1 MNRQIK
7 NISLVLSIAL
17 IFAQCKAPQI
27 PHQKSIISIPNSF
40 GSENFESNIAS
51 VSWKTYFSHNTLIA
65 LIDTALVNNQDI
77 AKAFQQ
83 IEIAKSG
90 VLLTK
95 GALKPSVLGV
105 GSAGIKKYGLYT
117 MDGAG
122 NRNTEIFNGS
132 DVPVHLP
139 DFMVGF
145 QASWEIDLYG
155 KLRNRNK
162 AAITRLLASVEGKNY
177 VVTNIVAA
185 IALTYY
191 ELLALDNESS
201 VIDEYIKIQENEVD
215 LVRVQKDAAKINELA
230 VKQFE
235 AQLINLQEMKFGL
248 NQKIIESEN
257 RINYLIGRYPQ
268 PINRSQPIIENQLTQ
283 SISTG
288 IPTDLLLNRPDLRQ
302 AELVLNASK
311 IDVQVARTAF
321 VPSLNINGMLGLNAF
336 RPDLLLTKPAS
347 IVYGLLGGLAAP
359 LINKSAIQADFN
371 YANASQLEALYSY
384 NQQIIGA
391 YIEVYNQLALIRNLA
406 QSTQLK
412 TRQSD
417 ILTQSIGISN
427 ELFRNNRASYLEVLI
442 AQQNALDT
450 KLSLIQLRKNQ
461 LQSTVNIYK
470 ALGGGWK

>member
-1 MNRQIK
+1 MKK
-7 NISLVLSIAL
+7 NIVYILLFGGIM
-17 IFAQCKAPQI
+17 IGCKAPQI
-27 PHQKSIISIPNSF
+27 ITQNENRAIPTSFNGSSSIDSSMAKISWRN
-40 GSENFESNIAS
+40 
-51 VSWKTYFSHNTLIA
+51 YFSDTNLIS
-65 LIDTALVNNQDI
+65 LIDTAIISNQDI

-83 IEIAKSG
+83 IEMAKSG
-90 VLLTK
+90 VLLTR
-95 GALKPSVLGV
+95 GALKPSISGV
-105 GSAGIKKYGLYT
+105 GSAGINKYGLYT

-122 NRNTEIFNGS
+122 NRNTEIING
-132 DVPVHLP
+132 DDIPVHLP

-162 AAITRLLASVEGKNY
+162 AALTRLLASVEGKNY
-177 VVTNIVAA
+177 VVTNIVTE
-185 IALTYY
+185 IALAYY
-191 ELLALDNESS
+191 DLLALDNELS
-201 VIDEYIKIQENEVD
+201 VIDEYIKIQENAVD
-215 LVRVQKDAAKINELA
+215 LVRIQKDAARTTELA

-248 NQKIIESEN
+248 NQRITESES

-268 PINRSQPIIENQLTQ
+268 AIIRSKSVIENQLPQT
-283 SISTG
+283 IPTG
-288 IPTDLLLNRPDLRQ
+288 IPSDLLLNRPDLRQ
-302 AELVLNASK
+302 AELALNATK
-311 IDVQVARTAF
+311 IDVQVARAAF
-321 VPSLNINGMLGLNAF
+321 LPSLNISGMLGLNAF

-347 IVYGLLGGLAAP
+347 IAYGLLGGLAAP
-359 LINKSAIQADFN
+359 LINKNAIQADFN
-371 YANASQLEALYSY
+371 YATASQLEALYNY

-417 ILTQSIGISN
+417 ILTQSIEISSD
-427 ELFRNNRASYLEVLI
+427 LFRNNRATYLEVLI

-450 KLSLIQLRKNQ
+450 KISLIQLRKNQ
-461 LQSTVNIYK
+461 RQSSVNIYK

>member
-1 MNRQIK
+1 MNKQIK

-27 PHQKSIISIPNSF
+27 TQQKSITSIPNSF
-40 GSENFESNIAS
+40 GSENIESNIAS
-51 VSWKTYFSHNTLIA
+51 VSWKAYFSDNTLIA

-83 IEIAKSG
+83 IEMAKSG
-90 VLLTK
+90 VLSTK
-95 GALKPSVLGV
+95 GALKPTVSGV
-105 GSAGIKKYGLYT
+105 GSAGINKYGLYT

-122 NRNTEIFNGS
+122 NRNTEIIDGN
-132 DVPVHLP
+132 DIPVHLP

-162 AAITRLLASVEGKNY
+162 AAVTKLLASIEGKNY
-177 VVTNIVAA
+177 VITNIVTE
-185 IALTYY
+185 IALAYY
-191 ELLALDNESS
+191 ELLALDNELS
-201 VIDEYIKIQENEVD
+201 VIDEYIKIQENAVD
-215 LVRVQKDAAKINELA
+215 LVRIQKDAAQINELA

-248 NQKIIESEN
+248 NQKITESES
-257 RINYLIGRYPQ
+257 RINYLMGRYPQ
-268 PINRSQPIIENQLTQ
+268 SIKRSQPILENQLTQ

-311 IDVQVARTAF
+311 IDVQVARAAF
-321 VPSLNINGMLGLNAF
+321 LPSLNINGILGLNAF

-359 LINKSAIQADFN
+359 LINKNAIQAEFN
-371 YANASQLEALYSY
+371 YANAKQLETLYDY
-384 NQQIIGA
+384 NQRIIGA
-391 YIEVYNQLALIRNLA
+391 YIEVYNQLALIRNLV

-417 ILTQSIGISN
+417 ILTQSISISN
-427 ELFRNNRASYLEVLI
+427 ELFRNNRATYLEVLI
-442 AQQNALDT
+442 AQQNSLDT
-450 KLSLIQLRKNQ
+450 KISLIQLRKNQ
-461 LQSTVNIYK
+461 LQSSVNIYK
-470 ALGGGWK
+470 ALGGGWR